1 MAIEAFKSLTSAAIP
16 LDRPDVDTDQIIPA
30 QYMKRV
36 ERSGYG
42 RYLFDAL
49 RRDPDFVLNDSRY
62 GGAKI
67 LLTGRNFGCGSS
79 REHAPWALEDYG
91 IRAIVAPSFA
101 DIFRNN
107 CVNVG
112 IVTIVLD
119 EEVVEELM
127 ARSAGEPEA
136 EITVDLERCEV
147 RAGDDSWRFEIDS
160 FHRERLLK
168 GLDHVD
174 LTLQHEDAIEAHE
187 RRRGDVGGV
196 GHRGGA

>member
-1 MAIEAFKSLTSAAIP
+1 MEAFKSLTSAAIP
-16 LDRPDVDTDQIIPA
+16 LDRPDIDTDQIIPA
-30 QYMKRV
+30 QYMKRI

-49 RRDPDFVLNDSRY
+49 RRDPDFVLNDARY
-62 GGAKI
+62 EGAKI
-67 LLTGRNFGCGSS
+67 LVAGRNFGCGSS

-91 IRAIVAPSFA
+91 IRAIIAPSFA

-112 IVTIVLD
+112 IVTIVL
-119 EEVVEELM
+119 EEDTVKELIE
-127 ARSAGEPEA
+127 RSTTEPAA

-147 RAGDDSWRFEIDS
+147 RAGDDVWTFEVDA

-168 GLDHVD
+168 GLDHID
-174 LTLQHEDAIEAHE
+174 LTLQYEDAIAAHE
-187 RRRGDVGGV
+187 RRRARNHLGSLNHHG
-196 GHRGGA
+196 

>member
-16 LDRPDVDTDQIIPA
+16 LDRPDIDTDQIIPA
-30 QYMKRV
+30 QYMKRI

-49 RRDPDFVLNDSRY
+49 RRDPDFVLNDARY
-62 GGAKI
+62 DGAKI
-67 LLTGRNFGCGSS
+67 LVAGRNFGCGSS

-91 IRAIVAPSFA
+91 IRAIIAPSFA

-119 EEVVEELM
+119 EEAVKELIE
-127 ARSAGEPEA
+127 RSTTEPAA

-147 RAGDDSWRFEIDS
+147 RAGDDVWTFEVDA

-168 GLDHVD
+168 GLDHID
-174 LTLQHEDAIEAHE
+174 LTLQHEDAIAAHE
-187 RRRGDVGGV
+187 Q
-196 GHRGGA
+196 HRARNHLGSLNHHG